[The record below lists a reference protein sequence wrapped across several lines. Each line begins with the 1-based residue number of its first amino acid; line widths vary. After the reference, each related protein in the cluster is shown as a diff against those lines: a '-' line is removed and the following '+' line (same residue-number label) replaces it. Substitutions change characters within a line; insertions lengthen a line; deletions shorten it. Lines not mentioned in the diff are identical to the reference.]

1 MLTMLKDAIVTPL
14 TVCGRFPELFR
25 SVRADSLV
33 EYTQVTR
40 VEPIVLIDESAIHL
54 KYTSDIMQA
63 LSAIFAGYYLQ
74 AIGLSVNVGK
84 IETIKLLEKLN
95 PNRDPV
101 DNAGM
106 LIGDIMVS
114 EESYKDGLPDFSR
127 LARYAKARVSNEA
140 VDDDDEDHF
149 MSFGRN
155 TTQDAVDI
163 ANLSVGRLLE
173 VNLESDGNRATI
185 PVSVRLIAHG
195 TTQGT
200 LQNILSY
207 GEKDNS
213 VKERYHGWR
222 SGQSSFIKDL
232 IFCQDLI
239 DARRQTLIKDK
250 SGVFKSIID
259 RSNSNKIS
267 AIISGRPSVATASN
281 ILVMTKTTATQI
293 EASVGGRF
301 RDYSTRERMFKNTY
315 VMLAVV
321 IDTDFEQVTIYH
333 RGIELPTNLSIRD
346 IKSAGR
352 NKNID
357 VGEILR
363 AYQLGS
369 NPTI

>member
-1 MLTMLKDAIVTPL
+1 L
-14 TVCGRFPELFR
+14 
-25 SVRADSLV
+25 
-33 EYTQVTR
+33 
-40 VEPIVLIDESAIHL
+40 
-54 KYTSDIMQA
+54 
-63 LSAIFAGYYLQ
+63 
-74 AIGLSVNVGK
+74 
-84 IETIKLLEKLN
+84 
-95 PNRDPV
+95 
-101 DNAGM
+101 
-106 LIGDIMVS
+106 
-114 EESYKDGLPDFSR
+114 
-127 LARYAKARVSNEA
+127 
-140 VDDDDEDHF
+140 
-149 MSFGRN
+149 
-155 TTQDAVDI
+155 
-163 ANLSVGRLLE
+163 
-173 VNLESDGNRATI
+173 
-185 PVSVRLIAHG
+185 
-195 TTQGT
+195 
-200 LQNILSY
+200 
-207 GEKDNS
+207 
-213 VKERYHGWR
+213 
-222 SGQSSFIKDL
+222 SFIKDL

-267 AIISGRPSVATASN
+267 AILSGRPSVATASN